1 MTNIKNTTFDKKAF
15 GERVKL
21 AREKAGLTQRDV
33 ADRLFLIDNPG
44 QSPRI
49 TDANGRESSVRYL
62 EKYRM
67 WEQGK
72 NSVPIDQIPTLCK
85 LLKCDA
91 GYLFSEYDETQ
102 RQVSDL
108 VGLTGL
114 TEPAAAK
121 LGRLAK
127 LKNYSAPTVGTV
139 YELNLPALLSAIVT
153 HKKFL
158 PFLRSCGLYKALAK
172 AYDTRQE
179 YAFDVALDE
188 WSGCYD
194 DLNQTV
200 SDKTNGLYCVAPI
213 RELVDQHQFKAQTQI
228 NSIIDSLAD
237 REEE

>member
-1 MTNIKNTTFDKKAF
+1 MTNIENTTFDKKAF

-21 AREKAGLTQRDV
+21 AREKAGLTQQDV
-33 ADRLFLIDNPG
+33 ANRLFLIDNPG

-49 TDANGRESSVRYL
+49 TDANGRESSARYL

-108 VGLTGL
+108 VELTGL

-121 LGRLAK
+121 LGKLAK
-127 LKNYSAPTVGTV
+127 LKNYSDSTAGAA

-158 PFLRSCGLYKALAK
+158 HFLRSCGLYKELAK

-179 YAFDVALDE
+179 YATDVALDE

-194 DLNQTV
+194 DLKQTV
-200 SDKTNGLYCVAPI
+200 SDKTKGLYYVAPI
-213 RELVDQHQFKAQTQI
+213 QGLVDQYQFKAQTQI